1 MTEFFHNR
9 FDQSDG
15 SLSGSSEQRVIEAFS
30 DPKEYN
36 QKYVDQAIAAGF
48 NKSAL
53 KIYTPDSTACADPT
67 SGAFATACP
76 KEYAYNA
83 DKYDKLTVK
92 NDTTHGSFG
101 DSKDKHSEIIISNI
115 NLGIGI
121 VLMMSYIYSLT

>member
-15 SLSGSSEQRVIEAFS
+15 SLSGSSEQSVIEAFS
-30 DPKEYN
+30 NPKEYN
-36 QKYVDQAIAAGF
+36 QKYVDQA
-48 NKSAL
+48 NLNSAQL
-53 KIYTPDSTACADPT
+53 QTYTPDSTACADPT

-83 DKYDKLTVK
+83 DKYDRLAVK

>member
-9 FDQSDG
+9 FG
-15 SLSGSSEQRVIEAFS
+15 KEGVEAFS
-30 DPKEYN
+30 DQKEYN
-36 QKYVDQAIAAGF
+36 QKYVNQGIAAGF
-48 NKSAL
+48 
-53 KIYTPDSTACADPT
+53 DSNYVSNP
-67 SGAFATACP
+67 TACP
-76 KEYAYNA
+76 STGLVTDTCLKEYAYNA
-83 DKYDKLTVK
+83 DKYDRLAVK

>member
-9 FDQSDG
+9 H
-15 SLSGSSEQRVIEAFS
+15 SEGEVEAFS

-48 NKSAL
+48 DESAL
-53 KIYTPDSTACADPT
+53 KIYTPNSAACTDPT
-67 SGAFATACP
+67 DVAFATACP

-92 NDTTHGSFG
+92 NNTTNGSFG

>member
-15 SLSGSSEQRVIEAFS
+15 SLSGSSEQSVIEAFS
-30 DPKEYN
+30 NPKEYN
-36 QKYVDQAIAAGF
+36 QKYVDQAGF
-48 NKSAL
+48 TPTTL
-53 KIYTPDSTACADPT
+53 KNYTPDSTACADPT
-67 SGAFATACP
+67 SGTFATACP